1 MLYKSTH
8 KLIWQNSTPNP
19 ELIKNMN
26 IVEIEN
32 SFFPLIWNI
41 KHLIINCET
50 RFLSKV
56 RNKNDDYYHHH
67 YLKLL
72 GILTP

>member
-32 SFFPLIWNI
+32 SFFPLIWSI

-50 RFLSKV
+50 EDFSVKSETRMMTT
-56 RNKNDDYYHHH
+56 
-67 YLKLL
+67 
-72 GILTP
+72 ITITI